1 LLCLTP
7 IAASIPVVCF
17 NPSLTSEPFAESL
30 LTAACSVSCC
40 SLFALISTLPASIPV
55 VGFNAVLMSEH
66 FGSFLVAAIMH
77 AALAVRWVKS
87 LLPPRQFEYA
97 TRLVLLGGAC
107 GLAGMV
113 LMVLGYVVRSPT
125 FGWTG
130 GACCV
135 TAGIVGPVDCA

>member
-1 LLCLTP
+1 
-7 IAASIPVVCF
+7 
-17 NPSLTSEPFAESL
+17 
-30 LTAACSVSCC
+30 
-40 SLFALISTLPASIPV
+40 V

-77 AALAVRWVKS
+77 GALAVRWVKS

-113 LMVLGYVVRSPT
+113 LLVLGYVLQSPT

-130 GACCV
+130 EVRHCGNV
-135 TAGIVGPVDCA
+135 RTPE